1 MSSLSQSDVE
11 AILKTLISKNG
22 SNSSSSSSEVDKL
35 IHTWHGSVRPRV
47 DELIALG
54 NSTVQVATEIVYRT
68 IPSYASLALV
78 FATGWVVAIALSICV
93 SCWMCSRRRMRNQTT
108 RAAAESNSPLQ
119 VVESA
124 VPLHAYHGSDAD
136 VDAEQQQL
144 QPTAPPRYLFD
155 PSGTRRQ
162 QHVQQRLY
170 PI

>member
-1 MSSLSQSDVE
+1 MSSSLSQLE
-11 AILKTLISKNG
+11 AEMVILKDIVSK
-22 SNSSSSSSEVDKL
+22 NSSSSDVDKL

-54 NSTVQVATEIVYRT
+54 NMTVQVTTEIVYRT

-78 FATGWVVAIALSICV
+78 FATGWVVAIGLSICV
-93 SCWMCSRRRMRNQTT
+93 SCWICSRRRRMGNQSA
-108 RAAAESNSPLQ
+108 RAAAERSSPHHHHQ

-124 VPLHAYHGSDAD
+124 VPLRIYESDDINTAD
-136 VDAEQQQL
+136 DVGPPSA
-144 QPTAPPRYLFD
+144 PPPRYLFD

-162 QHVQQRLY
+162 QNVQRLY

>member
-1 MSSLSQSDVE
+1 
-11 AILKTLISKNG
+11 
-22 SNSSSSSSEVDKL
+22 
-35 IHTWHGSVRPRV
+35 V

-54 NSTVQVATEIVYRT
+54 NMTVQVTTEIVYRT

-78 FATGWVVAIALSICV
+78 FATGWVVAIGLSICV
-93 SCWMCSRRRMRNQTT
+93 SCWICSRRRRMGNQSA
-108 RAAAESNSPLQ
+108 RAAAAGDNSPHHHHQ

-124 VPLHAYHGSDAD
+124 VPLHAYHGGDAD

-144 QPTAPPRYLFD
+144 QPTAPPPRYLFD